1 MAGNSAVSST
11 NRANDIPVVHIV
23 DDDPALLKATSRLLR
38 AGGYRVETFSS
49 AEDFLQ
55 YRHRNPG
62 TSGCVIADL
71 RLPGLGGLE
80 LQESMIQQKE
90 LLPVIILT
98 GFGEV
103 RDSVRALKHDAV
115 DFLTKPVSSDS
126 LIEAVERALTRNAD
140 AREKRRH
147 HDVLAARYQT
157 LTRRE
162 REVLA
167 LVVRGFLNKQIAYEL
182 GTVERTVKAH
192 RAQVMAKMQVNSLA
206 ELVRVADCL
215 DDYLKKQS

>member
-1 MAGNSAVSST
+1 MAGNSTVSSENRT
-11 NRANDIPVVHIV
+11 NNITVVHIV
-23 DDDPALLKATSRLLR
+23 DDDLSLLKATSRLLR
-38 AGGYRVETFSS
+38 AAGFCVETFSS

-62 TSGCVIADL
+62 TSGCVIVDL

-80 LQESMIQQKE
+80 LQEYMIQQKE

-115 DFLTKPVSSDS
+115 DFLTKPVPSES
-126 LIEAVERALTRNAD
+126 LIEAVQRALTRNAG
-140 AREKRRH
+140 ARERQRQL
-147 HDVLAARYQT
+147 DELATRYQA

-167 LVVRGFLNKQIAYEL
+167 LVVRGLLNKQIAYEL

-192 RAQVMAKMQVNSLA
+192 RAQVMAKMRVNSLA

-215 DDYLKKQS
+215 DDYFKKQS